1 MYGFIDGPYVTA
13 NVFYYHTTP
22 LYTYNLAPAIILE
35 LGTAADSTVQ
45 DFNVYST
52 MGS

>member
-1 MYGFIDGPYVTA
+1 
-13 NVFYYHTTP
+13 